1 MSKAPSNRPRSR
13 SWPHLEAEMRNHF
26 LSGAP
31 SLLRADAGDREES
44 LPYSSLDLPAWQID
58 LIDRF
63 SLLYRCPEV
72 GRDDYCHLRNGF
84 ACGQEWAPVIRDMS
98 EMADALVRALRS
110 SVQLDARIAVIDVIE
125 VDGALRWRINTN
137 LTQPFREFL
146 NDYFKI

>member
-1 MSKAPSNRPRSR
+1 
-13 SWPHLEAEMRNHF
+13 MRNRF
-26 LSGAP
+26 LSGP
-31 SLLRADAGDREES
+31 PPPLRADAEDGEERLS
-44 LPYSSLDLPAWQID
+44 YSSVDLPAWQVA

-63 SLLYRCPEV
+63 PLLYRCPEV
-72 GRDDYCHLRNGF
+72 GRDDYCHLRKGF

-146 NDYFKI
+146 NDYFKF